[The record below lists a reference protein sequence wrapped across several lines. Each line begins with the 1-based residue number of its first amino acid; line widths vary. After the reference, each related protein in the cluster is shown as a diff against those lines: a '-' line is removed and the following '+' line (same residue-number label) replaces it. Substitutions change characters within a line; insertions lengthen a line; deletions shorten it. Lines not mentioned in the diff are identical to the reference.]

1 MKRFCVKCGTETNK
15 LVNGLCE
22 NCYLDKNKVLKFPEL
37 IDLDLD
43 NRTGKIRVGYHWIEN
58 NEENLSDMLETKL
71 KKIAGQ
77 KRLEISG
84 FKAEFEKQQKKTI
97 PVFIT
102 FETILD
108 GVTLKVKEQVNIRLH
123 STISDASMKL
133 ASNYHEAIIQI
144 RFKEK
149 VKEEEVK
156 EKLRQ
161 VLMELQ
167 VEKKK
172 DELSEAVDIKKVPGG
187 QDLFIGSQKSAKKV
201 SHRVAKKFNANL
213 TYSNKQIGMDRH
225 GKHTFRHTY
234 SLRFS

>member
-1 MKRFCVKCGTETNK
+1 MKRFCVKCGTETND
-15 LVNGLCE
+15 LVKGLCE
-22 NCYLDKNKVLKFPEL
+22 NCFLDKNKVLEFPEL
-37 IDLDLD
+37 IEIDLD

-58 NEENLSDMLETKL
+58 NEENLSEMLETKL

-84 FKAEFEKQQKKTI
+84 FKAEFEEQKKKTI
-97 PVFIT
+97 PASIT
-102 FETILD
+102 FETVLE
-108 GVTLKVKEQVNIRLH
+108 GVKLKVKEEVKIRLH

-133 ASNYHEAIIQI
+133 ASNYHEAIIQV

-156 EKLRQ
+156 EKLRL
-161 VLMELQ
+161 VLVALQ
-167 VEKKK
+167 EEKKK

-187 QDLFIGSQKSAKKV
+187 QDLLVGSQKAAKKV
-201 SHRVAKKFNANL
+201 SNKISKKFNAEL

-234 SLRFS
+234 SLRF

>member
-1 MKRFCVKCGTETNK
+1 MKRFCVKCGTETND

-22 NCYLDKNKVLKFPEL
+22 NCYLDKNKVLEFPE
-37 IDLDLD
+37 IIEIDLD
-43 NRTGKIRVGYHWIEN
+43 NRTGKIRVGYHWIDKN
-58 NEENLSDMLETKL
+58 DENLSQMIETKL
-71 KKIAGQ
+71 KKVAKQ
-77 KRLEISG
+77 KKLEITS
-84 FKAEFEKQQKKTI
+84 FKAEFEEEQKKII
-97 PVFIT
+97 PVSIS
-102 FETILD
+102 FETVLD
-108 GVTLKVKEQVNIRLH
+108 GVTIKVKEPLKIRLH

-149 VKEEEVK
+149 AKEEEVQ

-167 VEKKK
+167 IEKKK
-172 DELSEAVDIKKVPGG
+172 DELSEAVDVKKVPGG

-201 SHRVAKKFNANL
+201 SHRISKKFSADL
-213 TYSNKQIGMDRH
+213 TYSNKQMGMDRH

-234 SLRFS
+234 CIRFS